1 MLIFLQCGYHRI
13 AINNR
18 LIYTMKSIGTQHGY
32 ILTTITNA
40 QASLL
45 ISNLV
50 NLKLFELNY
59 YIMNYQHH
67 HTYTNTTQIQYQ
79 ITNASNATKQTWNST
94 GLQTIILIYYRK

>member
-1 MLIFLQCGYHRI
+1 MLIFLQCGHHRI
-13 AINNR
+13 AINNG
-18 LIYTMKSIGTQHGY
+18 LIYMMKLIGTQHGY

-59 YIMNYQHH
+59 YIMNYQHY
-67 HTYTNTTQIQYQ
+67 HTYTNTTQTQYQ
-79 ITNASNATKQTWNST
+79 ITNALNATKQT
-94 GLQTIILIYYRK
+94 